1 MELLCIASTV
11 RAWDEVEISYFNDLD
26 LGELTLTG
34 RDSSTNIV
42 NKKQKSRVV
51 SGEEIEKVNIYPEGY
66 EDEVTSTYV
75 YCALV

>member
-42 NKKQKSRVV
+42 NKKQKNRVP
-51 SGEEIEKVNIYPEGY
+51 GEEVEKMNIYPEGY

>member
-1 MELLCIASTV
+1 MELFCLASTV
-11 RAWDEVEISYFNDLD
+11 RAWDEVEIKYLKNLD
-26 LGELTLTG
+26 LGELNVTG

-42 NKKQKSRVV
+42 NKKQKNRVP
-51 SGEEIEKVNIYPEGY
+51 GEEVEKMNIYPEGY